1 MIGNEMLFKGAI
13 KLGSGLEAKTIPYE
27 FKSFETYDASKLSTM
42 IKKVLGISE
51 DTRQFQI
58 LHNRSQVISSSDKNY
73 EKILDIKDANAKV
86 IKTNEVIKSG
96 DDVAKKTK
104 IQTPSTVARM
114 PRMDVEHNKPNISSD
129 VKETKV
135 QISEPPKETKV
146 VEQPKK
152 VEDTQVPKQTAQ
164 KPVKKKR
171 SPKRTRK
178 TPTQA
183 APAQQSQSK
192 KRTPKRRR
200 GLLDRVMG
208 NKK

>member
-1 MIGNEMLFKGAI
+1 MIGNEMMFKGAV

-51 DTRQFQI
+51 DTQEFQI
-58 LHNRSQVISSSDKNY
+58 LYNKSQVISSLDENY

-86 IKTNEVIKSG
+86 IKTNEVVKSG
-96 DDVAKKTK
+96 DDTAKKTK
-104 IQTPSTVARM
+104 IQTPSTTARM

-129 VKETKV
+129 IKETKV
-135 QISEPPKETKV
+135 QPTEPLKETKV
-146 VEQPKK
+146 VEEKQKQVIEKPT
-152 VEDTQVPKQTAQ
+152 TQR
-164 KPVKKKR
+164 PVKSRKR

-183 APAQQSQSK
+183 TPAQKTQTKRPPVK
-192 KRTPKRRR
+192 KKK

-208 NKK
+208 GSKK